1 MSNDLY
7 EVVFSGGILDGAD
20 PAQVRKNIGNMFK
33 ADAAKLKHLF
43 SGNRVVIKKNID
55 QQTAMKYQAAMK
67 KAGAIC
73 ELKQLS
79 SIKSPIATEVAATAP
94 TKQTTSSARASQSR
108 STAVASGD
116 ILPAPDTD
124 PLHIT
129 GEQIADLSASLAPVG
144 SDVQDAKPDIPE
156 PALDIAGLSMAP
168 PGADLEQVKN
178 KAEPPPPDT
187 AGLSLVDS

>member
-73 ELKQLS
+73 ELKQVS
-79 SIKSPIATEVAATAP
+79 SIKSPMATGVAATAP
-94 TKQTTSSARASQSR
+94 TKQARASQPR

-124 PLHIT
+124 PLHII
-129 GEQIADLSASLAPVG
+129 GGQIADLSASLAPVG

-156 PALDIAGLSMAP
+156 PTLDIAGLSMAP

-187 AGLSLVDS
+187 TGLSLVDS

>member
-7 EVVFSGGILDGAD
+7 EVAFSGGIADGAD
-20 PAQVRKNIGNMFK
+20 PVQVRANIGKMFK
-33 ADAAKLKHLF
+33 ADDAKLNQLF
-43 SGNRVVIKKNID
+43 SGSRVVIKKNID
-55 QQTAMKYQAAMK
+55 QQTAMKYQAAMN

-73 ELKQLS
+73 EVKQLS
-79 SIKSPIATEVAATAP
+79 GTPPAATASVAVKTP
-94 TKQTTSSARASQSR
+94 APVAPKSR
-108 STAVASGD
+108 PKAVASGD

-129 GEQIADLSASLAPVG
+129 GDQISDLAASLAPVG

-178 KAEPPPPDT
+178 KVEPPPPDT
-187 AGLSLVDS
+187 SGLSLVDS